1 MSVGTFF
8 TANAFLILEVAGH
21 LESAKI
27 AEAIECL
34 L

>member
-1 MSVGTFF
+1 MPVVKLF

-27 AEAIECL
+27 AEAIEHL
-34 L
+34 F